1 MKSLDS
7 LMEECLPAGGVMVK
21 GGRGLYMEVREKAS
35 GTVWMSLDPVTKE
48 DFASLELSEEYEHLG
63 FARAS
68 MDRALFVH
76 SPDDEMQ
83 PVRLRDIGG
92 RTYINVALPGEPQ
105 FPTQPQGAVELMV
118 NKAHVL
124 GFEGGRSVSVLRT
137 SAGDFVECIGRADAD
152 DKLLLPA
159 DAEIVRIDLTEP

>member
-1 MKSLDS
+1 MHSGMKSLDS

-48 DFASLELSEEYEHLG
+48 DFASLELSEEYEPLG

-83 PVRLRDIGG
+83 PVL
-92 RTYINVALPGEPQ
+92 
-105 FPTQPQGAVELMV
+105 FAVD
-118 NKAHVL
+118 
-124 GFEGGRSVSVLRT
+124 GFHTATPILISQR
-137 SAGDFVECIGRADAD
+137 
-152 DKLLLPA
+152 
-159 DAEIVRIDLTEP
+159 